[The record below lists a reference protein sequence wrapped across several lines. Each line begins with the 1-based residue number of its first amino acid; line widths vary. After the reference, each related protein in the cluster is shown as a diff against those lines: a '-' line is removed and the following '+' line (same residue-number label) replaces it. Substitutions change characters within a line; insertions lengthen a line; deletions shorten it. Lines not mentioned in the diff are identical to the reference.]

1 MCIRDSDY
9 RPHFVDLS
17 PDSTERSLAAII
29 PHSEFFCI
37 SPQHWQEAAQL
48 YELAGYYEKA
58 VAVYIR
64 WKNWAKVG
72 ELLKHVTSPK
82 LHLQY
87 AKAREAEGRYKD
99 ALGAFEAAKDWDSV
113 IR

>member
-1 MCIRDSDY
+1 MHNDTTFFDWRA
-9 RPHFVDLS
+9 HF
-17 PDSTERSLAAII
+17 PTW
-29 PHSEFFCI
+29 
-37 SPQHWQEAAQL
+37 QHWQEAAQL
-48 YELAGYYEKA
+48 YELSGYYEKA

-99 ALGAFEAAKDWDSV
+99 ALGAFESAKDWDSV